1 MFVSRNKYEDVL
13 FEKHCRDEEVSRL
26 VKRNRELMKENER
39 LKEENKNFIWE
50 ELKKEIREIVSTVPK
65 DKFVSEILVGKYY
78 DDVLADKLEDSF
90 WDEIVKEFHVKDKTD
105 YEITLI
111 CSKGGKRVE
120 LLLKDISEL
129 GEIRVEKDQ
138 RNFKNFENEAEEIL
152 KVLDDIFNS
161 GK

>member
-50 ELKKEIREIVSTVPK
+50 ELKKEIREIATNVPK
-65 DKFVSEILVGKYY
+65 DKYVSEILVGKYY
-78 DDVLADKLEDSF
+78 DDVLVDKLEDEF
-90 WDEIVKEFHVKDKTD
+90 WDEIVKAFHVKDKTD
-105 YEITLI
+105 YEATLI
-111 CSKGGKRVE
+111 CCKGGKRVE

-129 GEIRVEKDQ
+129 EEIREEKE
-138 RNFKNFENEAEEIL
+138 NKTVNEFKKEAEEFL
-152 KVLDDIFNS
+152 RFLDDTFNA